1 MGHTNPWSLR
11 RHQKKIPLTYHAQ
24 YIKSAGEALWAANEL
39 QNEYKRFFGALVSQ
53 SNAMGEAIW
62 DTLVSDQAQR
72 DILRAIIPIT
82 LTIGIQK
89 RVAKNL
95 LWALSETK
103 SLAGYRNIAAHM
115 PVSQSFFKGENNSIP
130 ALLARETAAH
140 LVNVIGY
147 KKLFSALSDELYVLS
162 AYVSAHYT
170 VMFQTSPGELPRRP
184 RLRLHRQ
191 CQAVLRLRDQSKGPA
206 HKKPQRSSRRK

>member
-24 YIKSAGEALWAANEL
+24 YIKSAGEVLWAANEL

-103 SLAGYRNIAAHM
+103 SVAGYRNIAAHM
-115 PVSQSFFKGENNSIP
+115 PVSQSFFKGENDSIP
-130 ALLARETAAH
+130 AFLARETAAH
-140 LVNVIGY
+140 LEPIRKEVEWGESVVI
-147 KKLFSALSDELYVLS
+147 LYVAVIRDGDRRCGS
-162 AYVSAHYT
+162 PSIVEPPAAAGYVTTAT
-170 VMFQTSPGELPRRP
+170 
-184 RLRLHRQ
+184 
-191 CQAVLRLRDQSKGPA
+191 
-206 HKKPQRSSRRK
+206 